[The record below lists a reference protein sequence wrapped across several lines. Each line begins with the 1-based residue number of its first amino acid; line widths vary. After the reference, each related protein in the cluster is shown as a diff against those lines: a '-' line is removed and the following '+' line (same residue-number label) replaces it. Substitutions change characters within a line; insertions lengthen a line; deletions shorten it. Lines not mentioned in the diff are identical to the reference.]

1 MEDKILSIRKN
12 AVLNI
17 IRTLLSIIFP
27 LVTFP
32 YVTRVLGPVG
42 LGKTQFASNFI
53 SYFVMFAGLGIGT
66 YGIREIAKKRD
77 NKQELSKVA
86 KEIFIL
92 NLIPT
97 IISYFLLGITLF
109 VVPKLNPYRNLL
121 FVYSATILF
130 STIGIEWFYNGLE
143 QYVYMTV
150 RQLFFQIL
158 SFLSIFIFVRSN
170 EDYLNYAILSVIANV
185 GANVC
190 NFIHSR
196 KYVDWRV
203 KGKLEISTHL
213 KPVFILFGTRVAASL
228 YVSLDTTLLGFIT
241 DDSQIGYYESANKIS
256 RVVVSLITSVTA
268 VLLPRLSYYLKNNE
282 KERFNE
288 LLRKSFYGM
297 LMFALPIAA
306 GLFLLSGEVT
316 VLISGKSFIP
326 AIPTMRVLSALI
338 LVIPLSGFMGNQ
350 LFIPM
355 GKEKITLYAML
366 VGAFVNVSLSVWF
379 IFLWGAFGAAF
390 ASLLAEFSIVVVYF
404 VFAYKWKLFLF
415 EYKELFQFFI
425 SVVLMATFI
434 IVIQKFNFMN
444 ALVITLSVIFGA
456 FIYGLQLFLFKNKTF
471 MEFYKELKNR
481 ITCKRN
487 D

>member
-1 MEDKILSIRKN
+1 MENKILSIRKN

-42 LGKTQFASNFI
+42 LGKNQFASNFI

-77 NKQELSKVA
+77 NKQELSKAA

-97 IISYFLLGITLF
+97 VISYFLLGITLF
-109 VVPKLNPYRNLL
+109 VVLKLNPYRKLL

-130 STIGIEWFYNGLE
+130 SAIGIEWFYNGLE

-150 RQLFFQIL
+150 RQLIFQIL
-158 SFLSIFIFVRSN
+158 SLLLIFIFVRSA

-185 GANVC
+185 GVNVC

-196 KYVDWRV
+196 KYIDWRV
-203 KGKLEISTHL
+203 KGKLEISRHL

-241 DDSQIGYYESANKIS
+241 DASQIGYYESANKIS
-256 RVVVSLITSVTA
+256 RVVVSLITSVSA
-268 VLLPRLSYYLKNNE
+268 VLLPRLSYYLKNN
-282 KERFNE
+282 KNERFNE

-297 LMFALPIAA
+297 LMFAMPITA

-316 VLISGKSFIP
+316 VLISGKNFVP
-326 AIPTMRVLSALI
+326 AIPTMRVLSLLI
-338 LVIPLSGFMGNQ
+338 LVIPLSGFIGNQ

-390 ASLLAEFSIVVVYF
+390 ASLLAEFSIVIVYF
-404 VFAYKWKLFLF
+404 VFAYKWNLFSF
-415 EYKELFQFFI
+415 EYKELFQFLI
-425 SVVLMATFI
+425 SVLLVALFI
-434 IVIQKFNFMN
+434 IMIQKLN
-444 ALVITLSVIFGA
+444 LVNVLAIILSVVFGA
-456 FIYGLQLFLFKNKTF
+456 FIYGLQLFLVKNKTF
-471 MEFYKELKNR
+471 IEFCGQIKNR
-481 ITCKRN
+481 IAYKN
-487 D
+487 ID